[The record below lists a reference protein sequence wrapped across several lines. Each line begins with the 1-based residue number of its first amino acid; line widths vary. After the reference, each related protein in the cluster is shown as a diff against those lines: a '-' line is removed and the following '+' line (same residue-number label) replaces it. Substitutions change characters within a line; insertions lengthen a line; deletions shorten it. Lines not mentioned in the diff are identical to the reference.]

1 MAEKTIY
8 YNVGEI
14 ERVRKR
20 NLKIAQNFAKVIQLL
35 VDKEKI
41 DILTIA
47 YCIYTSPSS
56 ILADR
61 YSLDCFK
68 SLGRGRYTLK
78 RVREYFRNMDR
89 LWELKRGLGLF
100 IEHSLVYCYKKRL
113 VPSADLK
120 SVGANSIDFFCE
132 IGEGK
137 YKAVD
142 LKISIREKARSM
154 RNHSIYNSEIVLE
167 IKDIYNIIEAI
178 AKKDNEKL
186 QEVLKMIYNNI
197 ELKTDDIY
205 IIQEKNSYSSQLQ
218 EFLDLELLDL
228 DLFESSQLS

>member
-1 MAEKTIY
+1 MEKTIC
-8 YNVGEI
+8 YNIGEL
-14 ERVRKR
+14 ERVRER
-20 NLKIAQNFAKVIQLL
+20 NLKIAQNFSKVIQLL
-35 VDKEKI
+35 VEKEKI
-41 DILTIA
+41 DIMMIA
-47 YCIYTSPSS
+47 YCIYTSPSY

-68 SLGRGRYTLK
+68 SLGRGQYTQK
-78 RVREYFRNMDR
+78 RVREYFKNYDK

-120 SVGANSIDFFCE
+120 SVGENSIDFFYD

-167 IKDIYNIIEAI
+167 LEDIKKIIEAI
-178 AKKDNEKL
+178 VKKDNERL

-205 IIQEKNSYSSQLQ
+205 IIKEKNSYSYQLQ
-218 EFLDLELLDL
+218 EFDFIDL
-228 DLFESSQLS
+228 DSYQLSQSY

>member
-8 YNVGEI
+8 YSNGEI
-14 ERVRKR
+14 ERVRER
-20 NLKIAQNFAKVIQLL
+20 NLKIAQNFAKVVQLL
-35 VDKEKI
+35 VEKEKI
-41 DILTIA
+41 DIMMIA
-47 YCIYTSPSS
+47 YCIYTSQSY

-68 SLGRGRYTLK
+68 SLGRGRYTQK
-78 RVREYFRNMDR
+78 RVREYFKSYK

-120 SVGANSIDFFCE
+120 SIGENSIDFFYD

-142 LKISIREKARSM
+142 LKISIKEKARSM

-167 IKDIYNIIEAI
+167 FEDIMKILEAI
-178 AKKDNEKL
+178 VEKDNRKL
-186 QEVLKMIYNNI
+186 QEVLRMIYNNI

-205 IIQEKNSYSSQLQ
+205 IIQEKNSPSYQFG
-218 EFLDLELLDL
+218 EFDFIDL
-228 DLFESSQLS
+228 DSYQLSQSY

>member
-8 YNVGEI
+8 YSNGEI
-14 ERVRKR
+14 ERVRER
-20 NLKIAQNFAKVIQLL
+20 NIKIAQNFAKVIQLL
-35 VDKEKI
+35 VEKEKI
-41 DILTIA
+41 DIMMIA
-47 YCIYTSPSS
+47 YCIYTSPSY

-68 SLGRGRYTLK
+68 SLGRGQYTQK
-78 RVREYFRNMDR
+78 RVREYFKSYSK

-113 VPSADLK
+113 VPYSDLK
-120 SVGANSIDFFCE
+120 SIGENSIDFFYD

-142 LKISIREKARSM
+142 LKISIKEKARSM

-167 IKDIYNIIEAI
+167 FEDIMKILEAI
-178 AKKDNEKL
+178 VKKDNRKL
-186 QEVLKMIYNNI
+186 QEVLRMIYNNI

-205 IIQEKNSYSSQLQ
+205 IIQEKTLQVTSS
-218 EFLDLELLDL
+218 
-228 DLFESSQLS
+228 ESLTSST

>member
-8 YNVGEI
+8 YSNGEI
-14 ERVRKR
+14 ERVRER
-20 NLKIAQNFAKVIQLL
+20 NIKIAQNFAKVIQLL
-35 VDKEKI
+35 VEKEKI
-41 DILTIA
+41 DIMMFA
-47 YCIYTSPSS
+47 YCIYTSPSY

-68 SLGRGRYTLK
+68 SLGRGQYTQK
-78 RVREYFRNMDR
+78 RVREYFKSYSK

-113 VPSADLK
+113 VPYSDLK
-120 SVGANSIDFFCE
+120 SIGENSIDFFYD

-142 LKISIREKARSM
+142 LKISIKEKARSM

-167 IKDIYNIIEAI
+167 FEDIMKILEAI
-178 AKKDNEKL
+178 VKKDNRKL
-186 QEVLKMIYNNI
+186 QEVLRMIYNNI

-205 IIQEKNSYSSQLQ
+205 IIQEKTLQVTSS
-218 EFLDLELLDL
+218 
-228 DLFESSQLS
+228 ESLTSST

>member
-1 MAEKTIY
+1 MEKTIY
-8 YNVGEI
+8 YKVGEL
-14 ERVRKR
+14 E
-20 NLKIAQNFAKVIQLL
+20 
-35 VDKEKI
+35 
-41 DILTIA
+41 
-47 YCIYTSPSS
+47 
-56 ILADR
+56 
-61 YSLDCFK
+61 
-68 SLGRGRYTLK
+68 
-78 RVREYFRNMDR
+78 RVREYFKNFDK

-120 SVGANSIDFFCE
+120 SVGENSIDFYVN

-167 IKDIYNIIEAI
+167 LEDIKKIIEAI
-178 AKKDNEKL
+178 VKKDNERL

-205 IIQEKNSYSSQLQ
+205 IIKEKNSYSYQLQ
-218 EFLDLELLDL
+218 EFDFIDL
-228 DLFESSQLS
+228 DSYQLSQSY

>member
-8 YNVGEI
+8 YNIGEI
-14 ERVRKR
+14 ERVRER

-35 VDKEKI
+35 VEKEKI
-41 DILTIA
+41 DILMIA
-47 YCIYTSPSS
+47 YCIYTSQSY

-68 SLGRGRYTLK
+68 SLGRGQYTQK
-78 RVREYFRNMDR
+78 RVREYFKSYSK

-113 VPSADLK
+113 VPYANLK
-120 SVGANSIDFFCE
+120 SAGENSIDFFYD

-167 IKDIYNIIEAI
+167 FEDIMKILEAI
-178 AKKDNEKL
+178 VKKDNERL
-186 QEVLKMIYNNI
+186 QEVLRMIYNNI

-205 IIQEKNSYSSQLQ
+205 IIQEKNSYSYQLQ
-218 EFLDLELLDL
+218 EFDFIDL
-228 DLFESSQLS
+228 DSYQLSQSY

>member
-8 YNVGEI
+8 YSNGEI
-14 ERVRKR
+14 ERVRER
-20 NLKIAQNFAKVIQLL
+20 NIKIAQNFAKVIQLL
-35 VDKEKI
+35 VEKEKI
-41 DILTIA
+41 DILMIA
-47 YCIYTSPSS
+47 YCIYTSPSF

-68 SLGRGRYTLK
+68 SLGRGRYTQK
-78 RVREYFRNMDR
+78 RVREYFKSYSK

-113 VPSADLK
+113 VPYSDLK
-120 SVGANSIDFFCE
+120 SIGENSIDFFYD

-142 LKISIREKARSM
+142 LKISVKEKARSM

-167 IKDIYNIIEAI
+167 FEDITKILEAI
-178 AKKDNEKL
+178 VEKDNRKL
-186 QEVLKMIYNNI
+186 QEVLRMIYNNI

-205 IIQEKNSYSSQLQ
+205 IIQEKNSPNC
-218 EFLDLELLDL
+218 EFEEFTINNNYLENCE
-228 DLFESSQLS
+228 FSI

>member
-8 YNVGEI
+8 YSNGEI
-14 ERVRKR
+14 ERVRER

-35 VDKEKI
+35 VEKEKI
-41 DILTIA
+41 DILMIA

-68 SLGRGRYTLK
+68 SLGRGQYTQK
-78 RVREYFRNMDR
+78 RVREYFKSYSK

-100 IEHSLVYCYKKRL
+100 IEHSLVYCYQKRL

-120 SVGANSIDFFCE
+120 AVGENSIDFFYD

-142 LKISIREKARSM
+142 LKLSIKEKARSM

-167 IKDIYNIIEAI
+167 FEDIMKILEAI
-178 AKKDNEKL
+178 VKKDNRKL
-186 QEVLKMIYNNI
+186 QEVLRMIYNNI
-197 ELKTDDIY
+197 EFKTNDVY
-205 IIQEKNSYSSQLQ
+205 IIQEKNSPNC
-218 EFLDLELLDL
+218 EFEEFTINNNYLENCE
-228 DLFESSQLS
+228 FSI

>member
-8 YNVGEI
+8 YSNGEI
-14 ERVRKR
+14 ERVRER
-20 NLKIAQNFAKVIQLL
+20 NIKIAQNFAKVVQLL
-35 VDKEKI
+35 VEKEKI
-41 DILTIA
+41 DIMMIA
-47 YCIYTSPSS
+47 YCIYTSQSY

-68 SLGRGRYTLK
+68 SLGRGRYTQK
-78 RVREYFRNMDR
+78 RVREYFKSYK

-120 SVGANSIDFFCE
+120 SVGENSIDFFYD

-142 LKISIREKARSM
+142 LKISIKEKARSM

-167 IKDIYNIIEAI
+167 FEDIMKILEAI
-178 AKKDNEKL
+178 VEKDNRKL
-186 QEVLKMIYNNI
+186 QEVLRMIYNNI

-205 IIQEKNSYSSQLQ
+205 IIQEKNSPSYQFG
-218 EFLDLELLDL
+218 EFDFIDL
-228 DLFESSQLS
+228 DSYQLSQSY

>member
-8 YNVGEI
+8 YSNGEI
-14 ERVRKR
+14 ERVRER

-35 VDKEKI
+35 VEKEKI
-41 DILTIA
+41 DIMMIA
-47 YCIYTSPSS
+47 YCIYTSPSF

-61 YSLDCFK
+61 YSLGCFK
-68 SLGRGRYTLK
+68 SLGRGRYTQK
-78 RVREYFRNMDR
+78 RVREYFKSYSK

-120 SVGANSIDFFCE
+120 SVGENSIDFFYD

-142 LKISIREKARSM
+142 LKISIKEKARSM

-167 IKDIYNIIEAI
+167 FEDIMKILEAI
-178 AKKDNEKL
+178 VEKDNRKL
-186 QEVLKMIYNNI
+186 QEVLRMIYNNI

-205 IIQEKNSYSSQLQ
+205 IIQEKNSQSYQLR
-218 EFLDLELLDL
+218 EFDFIDL
-228 DLFESSQLS
+228 DSYQLSQSY

>member
-8 YNVGEI
+8 YSNGEI
-14 ERVRKR
+14 ERVRER
-20 NLKIAQNFAKVIQLL
+20 NIKIAQNFAKVIQLL
-35 VDKEKI
+35 VEKEKI
-41 DILTIA
+41 DIMMIA
-47 YCIYTSPSS
+47 YCIYTSQSY

-68 SLGRGRYTLK
+68 SLGRGRYTQK
-78 RVREYFRNMDR
+78 RVREYFKSYK

-113 VPSADLK
+113 VPYADLK
-120 SVGANSIDFFCE
+120 STGENSIDFFYD

-142 LKISIREKARSM
+142 LKVSIKEKARSM

-167 IKDIYNIIEAI
+167 FEDIMKILEAI
-178 AKKDNEKL
+178 VEKDNRKL
-186 QEVLKMIYNNI
+186 QEVLRMIYNNI

-205 IIQEKNSYSSQLQ
+205 IIQEKNSPNC
-218 EFLDLELLDL
+218 EFEEFTINNNYLENCE
-228 DLFESSQLS
+228 FSI

>member
-1 MAEKTIY
+1 MEKTIY
-8 YNVGEI
+8 YKVGEL
-14 ERVRKR
+14 ERVRER
-20 NLKIAQNFAKVIQLL
+20 NLKIAQNFVKVIQLL
-35 VDKEKI
+35 VEKEKI
-41 DILTIA
+41 DIMMIA
-47 YCIYTSPSS
+47 YCIYTSPSY

-68 SLGRGRYTLK
+68 SLGRGQYTQK
-78 RVREYFRNMDR
+78 RVREYFKNYDK

-120 SVGANSIDFFCE
+120 SVGENSIDFFYD

-142 LKISIREKARSM
+142 LKISIREKAKSM

-167 IKDIYNIIEAI
+167 LEDIKKIIEAI
-178 AKKDNEKL
+178 VKKDNERL

-197 ELKTDDIY
+197 EFKTDDIY
-205 IIQEKNSYSSQLQ
+205 IIQEKNSPNSQFE
-218 EFLDLELLDL
+218 EFLNLELLDL

>member
-8 YNVGEI
+8 YSNGEI
-14 ERVRKR
+14 ERVRER
-20 NLKIAQNFAKVIQLL
+20 NIKIAQNFAKVIQLL
-35 VDKEKI
+35 VEKEKI
-41 DILTIA
+41 DIMMIA
-47 YCIYTSPSS
+47 YCIYTSQSY

-68 SLGRGRYTLK
+68 SLGRGRYTQK
-78 RVREYFRNMDR
+78 RVREYFKSYK

-113 VPSADLK
+113 VPYADLK
-120 SVGANSIDFFCE
+120 STGENSIDFFYD

-142 LKISIREKARSM
+142 LKLSIKEKARSM

-167 IKDIYNIIEAI
+167 FEDIMKILEAI
-178 AKKDNEKL
+178 VEKDNRKL
-186 QEVLKMIYNNI
+186 QEVLRMIYNNI

-205 IIQEKNSYSSQLQ
+205 IIQEKNSPNC
-218 EFLDLELLDL
+218 EFEEFTINNNYLENCE
-228 DLFESSQLS
+228 FSI